1 LKKVY
6 KTFTALTVLVSA
18 MLTWQCNLDMR
29 PESLG
34 LQHRVFVFADS
45 LLWNE
50 VGRDVEL
57 YFNDFVATPK
67 AERSFIVTWKPLR
80 ELEAYNMRMNL
91 FFIGTTR
98 PGSEVNDYLLKVI
111 PAEFIKNVNEDKNFY
126 FFKDD
131 LFARHQIS
139 LFMMARDVPTFKLQF
154 KRLRREMLERFRKK
168 YFARLERTMFDTAE
182 QFEVEDIIAETFGY
196 RIRVQHDY
204 FLATSDPATQY
215 IWLRR
220 ISPDRSLSVWRAD
233 SLPAQPGRLDFIAE
247 RDRMAKKYYS
257 GDTVVTED
265 VIMDTVTFNGEEAIK
280 ISGSWVNPGLLVGG
294 PFRTYYFK
302 KEGQGPYYALD
313 LSVMAPSKKKTPFLD
328 QLEVIAHTF
337 SFAAP
342 KDSLK
347 QDGP

>member
-1 LKKVY
+1 
-6 KTFTALTVLVSA
+6 